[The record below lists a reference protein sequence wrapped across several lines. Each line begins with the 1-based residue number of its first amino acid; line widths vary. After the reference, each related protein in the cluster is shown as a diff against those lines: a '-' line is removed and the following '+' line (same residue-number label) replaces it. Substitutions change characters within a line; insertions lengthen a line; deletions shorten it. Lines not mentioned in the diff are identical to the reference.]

1 VPNATIGRFF
11 DKQGRLPQLPV
22 KTDTQRELGEHLA
35 TFFEPT
41 RRYSEREVN
50 DILMRFSD
58 EYVALRRM
66 LIDYRVLMR
75 DSRGASYWRE
85 VA

>member
-1 VPNATIGRFF
+1 VPNATIERFF

-22 KTDTQRELGEHLA
+22 RADTQRELSEYLA
-35 TFFEPT
+35 GFLEVGQRFT
-41 RRYSEREVN
+41 EREVN

-75 DSRGASYWRE
+75 DSRGASYWRAVE
-85 VA
+85 